1 MAIVGKYYTPET
13 DLEEAYFK
21 IDKVSISCNEYEIL
35 TPHKIDGDD
44 REHDIVSYL
53 TKYEGAASVK
63 VYMDEASRKNLVR
76 VVDTFTFTFEYNL
89 DSKHNPF
96 AQAYMRILDSGYIE
110 DGKSA

>member
-13 DLEEAYFK
+13 DLEDAYFK
-21 IDKVSISCNEYEIL
+21 IDKVSVSCNEYEVL
-35 TPHKIDGDD
+35 ETHKIDGDD
-44 REHDIVSYL
+44 REHEIVSYV

-63 VYMDEASRKNLVR
+63 VYMDEASRRNLVR

-96 AQAYMRILDSGYIE
+96 AQAYKRIMESGYIE
-110 DGKSA
+110 SAKEA